1 MASVTLGQHPGRHHL
16 DSEKMFFPKLADKGK
31 KLMRKSSQEKMTRE
45 RAAASAA
52 APTVPLL
59 MHRPSSD
66 TISGTGLEMC
76 DSSDAQPPRSTPTD
90 GTADADRV
98 PAAQCALERAFND
111 AAQTRSR
118 TDAPNAN
125 TNNNGIVNRN
135 HPRRSSAKNISELS
149 PRSGGKRVKIRSL
162 SADGDG
168 FEGLQLE
175 RLTQGRSGVVRL
187 MRNDQRRRQ
196 AWSIFDQGEPRMK
209 EEKGEGHLFVS
220 LRVTQD
226 WCDACN
232 RRIKSAALRCEYC
245 SYTCHLQCENHV
257 QLDCNQANRQKEET
271 PTDSPCR
278 TYSTAPPTKST
289 AKEHEEENQQPLA
302 EEEVKAKIEEYN
314 SKVSENGMKLAADGT
329 YKGFIKVHLKL
340 RRPVTLLSKDANSS
354 GNSENSS
361 AVGDISDKRTSFYLP
376 SEAVKQLH
384 VSSTTTVREVI
395 EGLLRKFMVQDNP
408 LKFALYKKMHRHG
421 QDLFQKLPDSEH
433 PLFLRL
439 LAGPDLEKLSFV
451 LKENETGEVEW
462 HAFSVPELQNFL
474 AILEKE
480 ERERVK
486 QVEQRYMAYR
496 EKLLEA
502 LQEVQNKPG

>member
-1 MASVTLGQHPGRHHL
+1 MFLSYSTSPCVLSCAIAVCVGSEVRRAEPGASSLRARPPTRCHLKLVASQRVTTLPDYHNSSHVQSARLKAMASVTLGQHPGRHHL

-232 RRIKSAALRCEYC
+232 RRIKSAALRCEC
-245 SYTCHLQCENHV
+245 
-257 QLDCNQANRQKEET
+257 
-271 PTDSPCR
+271 
-278 TYSTAPPTKST
+278 
-289 AKEHEEENQQPLA
+289 
-302 EEEVKAKIEEYN
+302 
-314 SKVSENGMKLAADGT
+314 KL
-329 YKGFIKVHLKL
+329 I
-340 RRPVTLLSKDANSS
+340 
-354 GNSENSS
+354 
-361 AVGDISDKRTSFYLP
+361 
-376 SEAVKQLH
+376 
-384 VSSTTTVREVI
+384 
-395 EGLLRKFMVQDNP
+395 
-408 LKFALYKKMHRHG
+408 
-421 QDLFQKLPDSEH
+421 
-433 PLFLRL
+433 
-439 LAGPDLEKLSFV
+439 
-451 LKENETGEVEW
+451 
-462 HAFSVPELQNFL
+462 
-474 AILEKE
+474 
-480 ERERVK
+480 
-486 QVEQRYMAYR
+486 
-496 EKLLEA
+496 
-502 LQEVQNKPG
+502 QE